1 MQVTDEQRRFFDTFG
16 FCRFRELFKPDEA
29 AAFATALEGALARA
43 RDGAAFAGEERQAV
57 VPFIECDPIFYDL
70 LDDARLMDVVEG
82 LLGEDCLY
90 TGGSD
95 GNYYVGDTRWHADG
109 GVHADNG
116 VMGAVPARQGRLLSR
131 PGERGERLPQRPT
144 RQPRPELRRLHL
156 ARPTG
161 RSFRSRFPRRP
172 RALPSGVNARR
183 HDRLRFAALA
193 FLLRRSHRAAH
204 VQHDLRGKSRGWLA
218 GDLLV
223 RLGGGAMPPARGGR
237 LSL

>member
-16 FCRFRELFKPDEA
+16 FCRFRKLFKPDEA
-29 AAFATALEGALARA
+29 AAFPTALEGALARA

-57 VPFIECDPIFYDL
+57 VPFIECDPSSTICSTMPGL
-70 LDDARLMDVVEG
+70 WTWSKASWERTVCTRGGRTAITTSGTLAGTPMEG
-82 LLGEDCLY
+82 CMLT
-90 TGGSD
+90 TGS
-95 GNYYVGDTRWHADG
+95 WP
-109 GVHADNG
+109 
-116 VMGAVPARQGRLLSR
+116 VPARQGRFLSR

-156 ARPTG
+156 QRAQREG
-161 RSFRSRFPRRP
+161 HSYLRPRRP

-204 VQHDLRGKSRGWLA
+204 VLHELRSKPRRGLA
-218 GDLLV
+218 GYIPI
-223 RLGGGAMPPARGGR
+223 RLGTARHGTR
-237 LSL
+237 R

>member
-57 VPFIECDPIFYDL
+57 VPFIEWDPIFYDL

-116 VMGAVPARQGRLLSR
+116 VMGPFRLAKAAFYLDPVSEGSGCLSVLPGSHDPNYGASISPAPNGKVFSIEVPPTS
-131 PGERGERLPQRPT
+131 PGVTQWS
-144 RQPRPELRRLHL
+144 QC
-156 ARPTG
+156 
-161 RSFRSRFPRRP
+161 
-172 RALPSGVNARR
+172 
-183 HDRLRFAALA
+183 
-193 FLLRRSHRAAH
+193 
-204 VQHDLRGKSRGWLA
+204 
-218 GDLLV
+218 
-223 RLGGGAMPPARGGR
+223 PAT
-237 LSL
+237 